1 MKIYGYC
8 RISTRKQKIDRQIDN
23 IRAVYPSA
31 QIIKEAYTGTT
42 LDRPAWVK
50 LRAKLQPG
58 DTVVFDEVSRMSR
71 NAAEGITEYHSLFD
85 LGVNLVFLKEPHI
98 NTETYR
104 AAQSAQIERTGND
117 IADIYIDATNKVLK
131 LLQAKQIALAFES
144 AQKEIDYLHRRTSE
158 GMIASKA
165 PQKISEARTGQK
177 IETKKSKAAKA
188 IIVDYSKDFNGNLDD
203 IDTMKIIGNISR
215 NSYYKYKRELREREN

>member
-8 RISTRKQKIDRQIDN
+8 RISTPKQKIERQIDN

-42 LDRPAWVK
+42 LDRPAWAK

-85 LGVNLVFLKEPHI
+85 MGINLVFLKEPHI

-104 AAQSAQIERTGND
+104 AAQSAQIDRTGND

-144 AQKEIDYLHRRTSE
+144 AQKEVDYLHRRTSE
-158 GMIASKA
+158 GMIASGA

-177 IETKKSKAAKA
+177 IETKKAQAAKA